1 MNQLLEGNRLAS
13 VFYRPQLVKYSHRR
27 TDSSRI
33 VHESNRLAPSFA
45 DLVCDFFVGAIDSLQ
60 SIVLVICYEH
70 KSVHD
75 IDQEAVQ
82 IIAEFPSE

>member
-1 MNQLLEGNRLAS
+1 MNQFLEGNRLVS
-13 VFYRPQLVKYSHRR
+13 VLYCPQLVKYSHRC

-33 VHESNRLAPSFA
+33 VHEPNRLAPGFA
-45 DLVCDFFVGAIDSLQ
+45 DLVCDFLVGAIDSLQ

-82 IIAEFPSE
+82 VIAEFPSE

>member
-1 MNQLLEGNRLAS
+1 MNQLLEGNRVVS
-13 VFYRPQLVKYSHRR
+13 VLYRPQLVKYSHRC

-33 VHESNRLAPSFA
+33 VHESNCLAPGFA
-45 DLVCDFFVGAIDSLQ
+45 DLVCDFVVGAIDSLE
-60 SIVLVICYEH
+60 SIVLVVCYEH